1 MLSNIIFPHEIGL
14 QKTFNKVFVMN
25 NSAAKLAGL
34 RVGVA
39 REQSSLEDILR

>member
-1 MLSNIIFPHEIGL
+1 MHVTWYDLIHESL
-14 QKTFNKVFVMN
+14 QKTLNKVFVMN
-25 NSAAKLAGL
+25 NSAEKLAGL